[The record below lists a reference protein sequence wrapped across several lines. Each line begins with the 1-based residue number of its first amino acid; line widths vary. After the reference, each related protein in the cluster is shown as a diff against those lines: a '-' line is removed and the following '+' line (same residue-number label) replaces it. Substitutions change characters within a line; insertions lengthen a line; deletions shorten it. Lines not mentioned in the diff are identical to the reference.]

1 MLDIGKNT
9 GKNTAKNTAKNYEKF
24 TQYLAELVE
33 KYGQDA
39 LLETEG
45 ANELEARYSTEY
57 GR

>member
-9 GKNTAKNTAKNYEKF
+9 GKNTAKNYEKF